1 MKSAL
6 QEVLPP
12 GSCVSPVWNRDARVE
27 RHARLH
33 APGSSIL
40 QPGGQ
45 PSVRQSQ
52 LQAIGAATGAGRGSY
67 ATTPTPHMRPRCASS
82 SSSSD
87 KHRQTDSISISSS
100 SSSSRI
106 NAGMNDLSA
115 AASAAPSCRR
125 PPRAARSPRA
135 RSPRAR
141 SPRARSPR
149 ARFARVRSA
158 RAPAAVRVVGRL
170 SSLCVAARVAALT
183 AAFPPVAFGGR
194 AACAARHCAS
204 THERHLR

>member
-1 MKSAL
+1 MYHLSPTCLAPL
-6 QEVLPP
+6 CVL
-12 GSCVSPVWNRDARVE
+12 WADY
-27 RHARLH
+27 LH
-33 APGSSIL
+33 
-40 QPGGQ
+40 
-45 PSVRQSQ
+45 
-52 LQAIGAATGAGRGSY
+52 
-67 ATTPTPHMRPRCASS
+67 ATTPMPHMRPRCASS

-125 PPRAARSPRA
+125 PPRAA